1 MTIETVGLSDQER
14 IALMQVAA
22 DLIAAAASGRPSPD
36 WRWLGIPAE
45 DHAREGGAYAAL
57 GAVFDRVAEVY
68 AEKKGL
74 PQISGA

>member
-1 MTIETVGLSDQER
+1 MTNETVGLSDHER
-14 IALMQVAA
+14 VALMQVAVA
-22 DLIAAAASGRPSPD
+22 LISAAGSGRPSPD
-36 WRWLGIPAE
+36 WHWLGIAAD
-45 DHAREGGAYAAL
+45 DHGREGGAYAVL

>member
-1 MTIETVGLSDQER
+1 MTNETVGLSDQER
-14 IALMQVAA
+14 IALMQVAV
-22 DLIAAAASGRPSPD
+22 DLISAAGSGRQSPD
-36 WRWLGIPAE
+36 WHWLGIPA
-45 DHAREGGAYAAL
+45 DDYGREGGAYAAL

>member
-1 MTIETVGLSDQER
+1 MTNETVGLSDQEQ
-14 IALMQVAA
+14 IALMQVAV
-22 DLIAAAASGRPSPD
+22 DLIAAAAAGRPSPD
-36 WRWLGIPAE
+36 WHWLGIPAE
-45 DHAREGGAYAAL
+45 DHGREGGAYAVL